1 MTIATSGPW
10 QQAQIAEFLDT
21 ATLPIR
27 LSCVAADGFPRVISL
42 WFLHRAGNLYC
53 VTHRSSK
60 LVSLLN
66 HSDKIGFEVAP
77 DAPPYHGVR
86 GQGRATLTPLGE
98 DPALELLL
106 QRYMGDL
113 NTDFSQWLLS
123 RKEEELIV
131 CIKPHRLFSWD
142 YRERM
147 ASVV

>member
-1 MTIATSGPW
+1 MTVAISGPW
-10 QQAQIAEFLDT
+10 QQAQIDEFLDN

-53 VTHRSSK
+53 VTHKSAK
-60 LVSLLN
+60 LVALLN

-86 GQGRATLTPLGE
+86 GQGRATLTALGE

-106 QRYMGDL
+106 QRYIGDL